1 MRENNERSSRYKR
14 QSSNSSS
21 FLVDVPDP
29 IFFPQFIG
37 NFELALK
44 SNTSI
49 VVIIGN
55 DYNLYLSNTA
65 VSKTSAT
72 LLSLVDLMVAN
83 GTNAAMIKDAATG
96 RYVHSYDDIR
106 DNGYSHIRTHLDSH
120 MPCEA
125 NMIFWTFEN
134 GYLQFYRGGNWFYDT
149 VGCMDSSTGLVK
161 VWLINGQQGLTAI
174 QTALGNCAL
183 APLIP
188 INYD

>member
-1 MRENNERSSRYKR
+1 
-14 QSSNSSS
+14 
-21 FLVDVPDP
+21 
-29 IFFPQFIG
+29 
-37 NFELALK
+37 
-44 SNTSI
+44 
-49 VVIIGN
+49 
-55 DYNLYLSNTA
+55 
-65 VSKTSAT
+65 
-72 LLSLVDLMVAN
+72 
-83 GTNAAMIKDAATG
+83 
-96 RYVHSYDDIR
+96 
-106 DNGYSHIRTHLDSH
+106 